1 MVLRLRFSVAVAGGE
16 GLALASIDGAR
27 QPEVTAVN
35 RTSAIHKPRK
45 DGNERC
51 MYKLKVSQANGYS
64 HSGALWKFL
73 FSPKN
78 H

>member
-35 RTSAIHKPRK
+35 RTSAVHKPRK

-51 MYKLKVSQANGYS
+51 MYKPKSE
-64 HSGALWKFL
+64 SGEWLQ
-73 FSPKN
+73 PIVCIY
-78 H
+78 